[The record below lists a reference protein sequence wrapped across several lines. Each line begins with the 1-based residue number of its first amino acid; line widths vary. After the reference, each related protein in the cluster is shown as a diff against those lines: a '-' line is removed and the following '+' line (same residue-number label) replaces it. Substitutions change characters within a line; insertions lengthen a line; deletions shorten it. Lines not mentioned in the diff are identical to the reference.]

1 MIFRRSIFTYNHF
14 TSSQIRRLSMGE
26 KRNDIHSETKDHA
39 DWIALIKGDKH
50 SFENLFKRHYSS
62 LHQYGYKLT
71 GDASVVDDCLQ
82 EMFLYIFEKR
92 QKLGEVKY
100 VRAYLFKSFR
110 RLLLRTMR
118 NRQKLV
124 YVSLNES
131 WKVVPNELEM
141 IETQERQRKYL
152 VKLINELSPREREM
166 IYMRYYNDLSIQEIA
181 EVLSISYRAV
191 VNTLYKAMVK
201 LRENRSE
208 LEKLVEE

>member
-1 MIFRRSIFTYNHF
+1 M
-14 TSSQIRRLSMGE
+14 
-26 KRNDIHSETKDHA
+26 
-39 DWIALIKGDKH
+39 
-50 SFENLFKRHYSS
+50 
-62 LHQYGYKLT
+62 
-71 GDASVVDDCLQ
+71 VDDCLQ

-92 QKLGEVKY
+92 HKLGEVKY

-124 YVSLNES
+124 YVSLNDS

-141 IETQERQRKYL
+141 IETQEIQRKYL

-181 EVLSISYRAV
+181 EVLSISYGAV

-201 LRENRSE
+201 LRKNRSQ

>member
-1 MIFRRSIFTYNHF
+1 MT
-14 TSSQIRRLSMGE
+14 E
-26 KRNDIHSETKDHA
+26 KNSGVNFEDEDRKDWA
-39 DWIALIKGDKH
+39 ALKKGGKQ
-50 SFENLFKRHYSS
+50 SLESLFKRHYSS

-71 GDASVVDDCLQ
+71 GDASIVDDCLQ
-82 EMFLYIFEKR
+82 EMFLYIFESK
-92 QKLGEVKY
+92 QKLGEVIH

-152 VKLINELSPREREM
+152 VQLINDLSPREREM
-166 IYMRYYNDLSIQEIA
+166 IYMRYYNDLSLQEIA

-208 LEKLVEE
+208 LERISHL

>member
-1 MIFRRSIFTYNHF
+1 MD
-14 TSSQIRRLSMGE
+14 E
-26 KRNDIHSETKDHA
+26 KRNNTNTETKDRA
-39 DWIALIKGDKH
+39 DWISLIKGDILC
-50 SFENLFKRHYSS
+50 FENLFKRHYSS

-71 GDASVVDDCLQ
+71 GDASMVDDCLQ

-92 QKLGEVKY
+92 HKLGEVKY

-124 YVSLNES
+124 YVSLNDS

-141 IETQERQRKYL
+141 IETQEIQRKYL

-181 EVLSISYRAV
+181 EVLSISYGAV

-201 LRENRSE
+201 LRKNRSQ

>member
-1 MIFRRSIFTYNHF
+1 MD
-14 TSSQIRRLSMGE
+14 E
-26 KRNDIHSETKDHA
+26 KRNNTNTETKDRA
-39 DWIALIKGDKH
+39 DWISLIKGDILC
-50 SFENLFKRHYSS
+50 FENLFKRHYSS

-92 QKLGEVKY
+92 HKLGEVKY

-124 YVSLNES
+124 YVSLNDS

-141 IETQERQRKYL
+141 IETQEIQRKYL
-152 VKLINELSPREREM
+152 VKLIN
-166 IYMRYYNDLSIQEIA
+166 
-181 EVLSISYRAV
+181 
-191 VNTLYKAMVK
+191 
-201 LRENRSE
+201 
-208 LEKLVEE
+208 

>member
-1 MIFRRSIFTYNHF
+1 
-14 TSSQIRRLSMGE
+14 MGE

>member
-141 IETQERQRKYL
+141 IETLERQRKYL

>member
-1 MIFRRSIFTYNHF
+1 MD
-14 TSSQIRRLSMGE
+14 E
-26 KRNDIHSETKDHA
+26 KRNNTNTETKDRA
-39 DWIALIKGDKH
+39 DWISLIKGDILC
-50 SFENLFKRHYSS
+50 FENLFKRHYSS

-71 GDASVVDDCLQ
+71 GDASMVDDCLQ

-92 QKLGEVKY
+92 HKLGEVKY

-124 YVSLNES
+124 YVSLNDS

-141 IETQERQRKYL
+141 IETQEIQRKYL

-181 EVLSISYRAV
+181 EVLSISYGAV

-201 LRENRSE
+201 LRKNRSQ
-208 LEKLVEE
+208 LEKLIEE

>member
-1 MIFRRSIFTYNHF
+1 MD
-14 TSSQIRRLSMGE
+14 E
-26 KRNDIHSETKDHA
+26 KRNNTNTETKDRA
-39 DWIALIKGDKH
+39 DWISLIKGDILC
-50 SFENLFKRHYSS
+50 FENLFKRHYSS

-92 QKLGEVKY
+92 HKLGEVKY

-124 YVSLNES
+124 YVSLNDS

-141 IETQERQRKYL
+141 IETQEIQRKYL

-181 EVLSISYRAV
+181 EVLSISYGAV

-201 LRENRSE
+201 LRENRSQ

>member
-1 MIFRRSIFTYNHF
+1 ME
-14 TSSQIRRLSMGE
+14 E
-26 KRNDIHSETKDHA
+26 KESNIHSKTKDHA
-39 DWIALIKGDKH
+39 DWIALIKGDKLC
-50 SFENLFKRHYSS
+50 FENLFKRYYSS

-166 IYMRYYNDLSIQEIA
+166 IYMRFYNDLSIQEIA

-208 LEKLVEE
+208 LERLVEE

>member
-1 MIFRRSIFTYNHF
+1 MD
-14 TSSQIRRLSMGE
+14 E
-26 KRNDIHSETKDHA
+26 KRNNTNTETKDRA
-39 DWIALIKGDKH
+39 DWISLIKGDILC
-50 SFENLFKRHYSS
+50 FENLFKRHYSS

-92 QKLGEVKY
+92 HKLGEVKY

-124 YVSLNES
+124 YISLNDS

-141 IETQERQRKYL
+141 IETQEIQRKYL

-181 EVLSISYRAV
+181 EVLSISYGAV

-201 LRENRSE
+201 LRENRSQ

>member
-1 MIFRRSIFTYNHF
+1 MD
-14 TSSQIRRLSMGE
+14 E
-26 KRNDIHSETKDHA
+26 KRNNTNTETKDRA
-39 DWIALIKGDKH
+39 DWISLIKGDILC
-50 SFENLFKRHYSS
+50 FENLFKRHYSS

-71 GDASVVDDCLQ
+71 GDASMVDDCLQ

-92 QKLGEVKY
+92 HKLGEVKY

-124 YVSLNES
+124 YVSLNDS

-141 IETQERQRKYL
+141 IETQEIQRKYL

-181 EVLSISYRAV
+181 EVLSISYGAV

-201 LRENRSE
+201 LRENRSQ
-208 LEKLVEE
+208 LEKLIEE

>member
-1 MIFRRSIFTYNHF
+1 MD
-14 TSSQIRRLSMGE
+14 E
-26 KRNDIHSETKDHA
+26 KRNNTNTETKDRA
-39 DWIALIKGDKH
+39 DWISLIKGDILC
-50 SFENLFKRHYSS
+50 FENLFKRHYSS

-92 QKLGEVKY
+92 HKLGEVKY

-124 YVSLNES
+124 YVSLNDS

-141 IETQERQRKYL
+141 IETQEIQRKYL

-181 EVLSISYRAV
+181 EVLSISYGAV

-201 LRENRSE
+201 LRENRSQ
-208 LEKLVEE
+208 LEKLIEE

>member
-1 MIFRRSIFTYNHF
+1 
-14 TSSQIRRLSMGE
+14 MGE

-39 DWIALIKGDKH
+39 DWIALIKGDKL